1 MGYVGSPLKRKED
14 PRLITGQGT
23 YVDDITL
30 PGTLFCAFLRS
41 PHGHARLKGIR
52 TEQAARHPGVVA
64 VLTGRDIAGK
74 VGTLPCGW
82 NLPGL
87 KTPPHPVLAVD
98 RVRLV
103 GDRVAAVVAEDRYI
117 ARDALDLIEVDYE
130 PLPAV
135 VETERAFAPGAPQIH
150 EEAPDNTAFLWG
162 FPGQGVE
169 EAFAKADRTIRLRL
183 VNHRVIPT
191 AMETRGVLAQFKAA
205 AGDLTVW
212 TSTQVPHLVRALLGM
227 VLDFPEHKLRVIAP
241 EVGGAFG
248 SKLYLYAEEVLVA
261 YLAMLLQ
268 RPVKWIEERRENY
281 QVTTH
286 GRDRVDYIEVAVKKD
301 GTILGLRCKCIGNL
315 GAYLSTFAPA
325 IPSAFFGIMLSGAYR
340 IPAIACEVRGVFT
353 NTGMVDAYRGA
364 GRPEA
369 CYVLERTVDR
379 IAMELGLDPAE
390 VRRRNFIP
398 AEAYPYTTATGVT
411 YDSANHRA
419 ALEKALALVGYEARR
434 KEQAELR
441 KNGRLI
447 GIGLSSYVEICGV
460 GPSKG
465 LAAAGG
471 GGGGWETA
479 TVRVHAS
486 GKVTVLTGCSPH
498 GQGNETSYAQIVADG
513 LAVSPEDVEVLHG
526 DTHIVPFGT
535 GTFGSRSAAV
545 GGTAVHLS
553 VEKVKEKARAIA
565 AHLLGAPREQVTW
578 DGSRFVVQGDPG
590 RAKTLKEV
598 AGAAHLATPLP
609 SEIEPGLEATT
620 VFDPPNFTWPFGTHV
635 AVVEVDPETGK
646 VQFERYVAVDDCG
659 NVINP
664 LLVDGQVHGGI
675 AQGIG
680 QALYEAAVY
689 DEHGQLLTGSLMD
702 YAVPKADDLPS
713 YETDRT
719 VTPSPV
725 NPLGVKGVGEAGT
738 IAATPCVVNAVIDA
752 LSPLGIRELDMP
764 LTTEKIWRAIQA
776 ARAGGTGAR
785 EGRR

>member
-1 MGYVGSPLKRKED
+1 MRYIGEPLKRKED
-14 PRLITGQGT
+14 PRLITGQGA
-23 YVDDITL
+23 YVDDIPL
-30 PGTLFCAFLRS
+30 PGTLHCAFVRS
-41 PHGHARLKGIR
+41 PHGHARLKAVR
-52 TEQAARHPGVVA
+52 TDRAARHPGVVA
-64 VLTGRDIAGK
+64 VVTARDIAGK
-74 VGTLPCGW
+74 VGTMPCGW
-82 NLPGL
+82 SLPDL
-87 KTPPHPVLAVD
+87 KTPPHPVLAEGK
-98 RVRLV
+98 VRLV
-103 GDRVAAVVAEDRYI
+103 GDRVAAVVAEDRYA

-130 PLPAV
+130 PLPAAV
-135 VETERAFAPGAPQIH
+135 DLERAFAPGAPAVH
-150 EEAPDNTAFLWG
+150 EQVQDNTAFVWG

-169 EAFAKADRTIRLRL
+169 EAFAKADRVVRLRL

-191 AMETRGVLAQFKAA
+191 AMEPRGVLAQFKPA
-205 AGDLTVW
+205 AGELTVW
-212 TSTQVPHLVRALLGM
+212 TSTQAPHLIRALLGM
-227 VLDFPEHKLRVIAP
+227 VLKFPEHKLRVIAP
-241 EVGGAFG
+241 EVGGGFG
-248 SKLYLYAEEVLVA
+248 SKIYLYPEEVLVA
-261 YLAMLLQ
+261 HLAMQLE
-268 RPVKWIEERRENY
+268 RPVKWIEDRRENY

-286 GRDRVDYIEVAVKKD
+286 GRDRVDYVEVAVKND
-301 GTILGLRCKCIGNL
+301 GTILGLKCKCIGNL

-353 NTGMVDAYRGA
+353 NTSMVDAYRGA

-379 IAMELGLDPAE
+379 VAMELGLDPAE
-390 VRRRNFIP
+390 VRRRNYIP
-398 AEAYPYTTATGVT
+398 PEAYPYTTATGVT

-419 ALEKALALVGYEARR
+419 ALEKALTLVGYEALR
-434 KEQAELR
+434 KEQAQLR
-441 KNGRLI
+441 KNGRLL
-447 GIGLSSYVEICGV
+447 GIGLSSYVEVCGV

-471 GGGGWETA
+471 GGGGWELG

-513 LAVSPEDVEVLHG
+513 LGVSPEDVEVFHG
-526 DTHIVPFGT
+526 DTQIVPFGT

-545 GGTAVHLS
+545 GGTAVYLS
-553 VEKVKEKARAIA
+553 VQKVREKARAIA
-565 AHLLGAPREQVTW
+565 AHLLEAPPEKVTW
-578 DGSRFVVQGDPG
+578 DGTRFVVQGDPN
-590 RAKTLKEV
+590 RAKTLGEV

-609 SEIEPGLEATT
+609 PEIEPGLEAST
-620 VFDPPNFTWPFGTHV
+620 VFDPSNFTWPFGTHV

-680 QALYEAAVY
+680 QALYEQAVY

-702 YAVPKADDLPS
+702 YAVPKAEDLPS

-725 NPLGVKGVGEAGT
+725 NPMGVKGVGEAGT
-738 IAATPCVVNAVIDA
+738 IAATPAVVNAVLDA

-764 LTTEKIWRAIQA
+764 LTTEKIWRAI
-776 ARAGGTGAR
+776 RGAK